1 MFLLNFGTIG
11 ETIKLLTFLIIEF
24 TLNVLV
30 ERKESKILRV
40 YIYFFLQKLMLGL
53 DNAVQ

>member
-40 YIYFFLQKLMLGL
+40 YIYIFFTEA
-53 DNAVQ
+53 DARIR